1 MWCSTKVV
9 HPRSNRDLFRRVE
22 ALGAPASEYSFGEAP
37 LAWRFPAR
45 NRAIAGPSNVVV
57 VVEAP
62 EKSGALTIASLITA
76 CHALIAG
83 REVWGAP
90 GPPGSPE
97 GRGSNMLFA
106 DGAGVLWG
114 TPEFLEAVMGLT
126 KHEEGAVP
134 PGLQP
139 TQVALQEPETPEPP
153 TGLPEDEAE
162 VLRGVYCRS
171 LGADVVVGRTGVEMR
186 TVLSSIAVLDP
197 NGYVARD
204 AAGNDAA
211 GNFAQRPVR

>member
-1 MWCSTKVV
+1 M
-9 HPRSNRDLFRRVE
+9 E

-62 EKSGALTIASLITA
+62 EKSGGTLTTASLITA

-114 TPEFLEAVMGLT
+114 TPESLEAVMGLT
-126 KHEEGAVP
+126 EHEEGAVP

-162 VLRGVYCRS
+162 VLRGCT
-171 LGADVVVGRTGVEMR
+171 ADPWERTWSSAGRGWR
-186 TVLSSIAVLDP
+186 CAPS
-197 NGYVARD
+197 
-204 AAGNDAA
+204 
-211 GNFAQRPVR
+211 